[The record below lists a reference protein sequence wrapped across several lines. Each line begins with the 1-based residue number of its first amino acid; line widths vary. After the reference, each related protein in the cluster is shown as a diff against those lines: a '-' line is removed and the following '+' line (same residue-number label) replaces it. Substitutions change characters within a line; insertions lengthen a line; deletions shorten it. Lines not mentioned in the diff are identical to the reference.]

1 MNNET
6 VNNLINNYAT
16 ELGNLHS
23 NLVIERANNQALQTQ
38 LDKANQELKEL
49 KDKQDADKQDTDKQD
64 TNKQDT
70 TKED

>member
-6 VNNLINNYAT
+6 VNNLINDYAI

-23 NLVIERANNQALQTQ
+23 NLVIERANNRALRTQ

-49 KDKQDADKQDTDKQD
+49 KDKQDADKQDT
-64 TNKQDT
+64 

>member
-6 VNNLINNYAT
+6 VNNLINNYAI
-16 ELGNLHS
+16 ELGDLHS
-23 NLVIERANNQALQTQ
+23 NLVIERANNKALQTQ

>member
-6 VNNLINNYAT
+6 VNNLINDYAI

-23 NLVIERANNQALQTQ
+23 NLVIERANNRALRTQ

-49 KDKQDADKQDTDKQD
+49 KELKD
-64 TNKQDT
+64 KQDT

>member
-6 VNNLINNYAT
+6 VNNLINDYAI

-23 NLVIERANNQALQTQ
+23 NLVIERANNRALRTQ

-49 KDKQDADKQDTDKQD
+49 KDKQDADKQDAD
-64 TNKQDT
+64 KQDT

>member
-6 VNNLINNYAT
+6 MQNLVNDYAS
-16 ELGNLHS
+16 ELGVLHS
-23 NLVIERANNQALQTQ
+23 NLVIERANNRALQAQ

-49 KDKQDADKQDTDKQD
+49 K
-64 TNKQDT
+64 NKQAE